1 LTDVHTGD
9 TDHHNDEDTEAAD
22 EDEDYD
28 DEDEDEREEGEGE
41 APQNGPNR
49 PHAVSRPK
57 RKTKPIPQAR
67 SMFMFSSTNRY
78 VGYV

>member
-1 LTDVHTGD
+1 MTDVHTGD
-9 TDHHNDEDTEAAD
+9 TDHHNDEDENEDTEAAD
-22 EDEDYD
+22 DDEDY
-28 DEDEDEREEGEGE
+28 DEREEGEGE